1 MSESEYQYKKIS
13 TWTTDIDNLLNNI
26 RINCLLLCKCHKKR
40 YFENK
45 DRIKWYRLPVIILN
59 GVNSI
64 ISVGL
69 QPYTNQGVISL
80 TTSLISLTCGIVG
93 SIELYLGI
101 QKKLENDMISQRDYY
116 LLSVDI
122 FKTLSLKIENRP
134 IPAKDFLEKSYNT
147 YAKLIESSETLL
159 KKIDDKLIPI
169 NMNMNTSKSDED
181 EFVVTTP
188 QSSGSVE
195 LNIPNGLRELSID
208 E

>member
-1 MSESEYQYKKIS
+1 MSESEYQHKKIS

-169 NMNMNTSKSDED
+169 NMNTSRSDED

-188 QSSGSVE
+188 HSSGSVE

>member
-1 MSESEYQYKKIS
+1 MSESEYQHKKIS

-169 NMNMNTSKSDED
+169 NMNTSRSDED